1 MNDFQKPKPIY
12 IKFLSVTKV
21 RKNNHVNNINP
32 AIQFTLETENSNYS
46 KSHS

>member
-1 MNDFQKPKPIY
+1 MIIQKPKPIY
-12 IKFLSVTKV
+12 INKFLSVTKV

-32 AIQFTLETENSNYS
+32 AIQFTLESENSNYS